1 MKQMYEKP
9 ILSVCFLDEDVI
21 TASDNRLV
29 DDDLNKNDFGKEW
42 QW

>member
-1 MKQMYEKP
+1 MKKTYEKP
-9 ILSVCFLDEDVI
+9 ILSVCFIAEDAI

-29 DDDLNKNDFGKEW
+29 DDDVNKNDFGKKW